1 MQLTLLLIMW
11 DGYACPLLLTLIF
24 LCARTDHCTTG
35 EERRF
40 SAA

>member
-1 MQLTLLLIMW
+1 MEHVGTAALDFAHVERAL
-11 DGYACPLLLTLIF
+11 CPLLLTLI
-24 LCARTDHCTTG
+24 LTVCSTV